1 MSMQIIEL
9 VIDEDSE
16 NIGVE
21 AVSVVEQPAIEID
34 FVALKEHEIK
44 LNVDDDKRIL
54 LGPALV
60 PNKQI
65 YRRDEEFGE
74 YYIFFSKDTV
84 SQASQLFLK
93 SYRQSSATFEH
104 EFTIDGMIV
113 VESWIVE
120 NPEMDKAK
128 EYGFSVPKG
137 TWMISMNVDNDE
149 VWANVKDGKVKGFS
163 IEGHFADKLQMS
175 KPTTDEQ
182 TLNAIIKIIQD
193 AENENS
199 K

>member
-60 PNKQI
+60 PNKQ
-65 YRRDEEFGE
+65 
-74 YYIFFSKDTV
+74 
-84 SQASQLFLK
+84 
-93 SYRQSSATFEH
+93 
-104 EFTIDGMIV
+104 
-113 VESWIVE
+113 
-120 NPEMDKAK
+120 
-128 EYGFSVPKG
+128 
-137 TWMISMNVDNDE
+137 MISAETRNLE
-149 VWANVKDGKVKGFS
+149 S
-163 IEGHFADKLQMS
+163 IIYSFQRTPFHKLH
-175 KPTTDEQ
+175 
-182 TLNAIIKIIQD
+182 NYF
-193 AENENS
+193 
-199 K
+199 